1 MYELLLTSH
10 SYLRYFVLIMLLA
23 VVVRSLMGWFGNKP
37 YTNVDDRIGLYLLIF
52 THLQLI
58 AGLILYFVSPFV
70 RFDSTTM
77 KDATT
82 RYWTVEHVFVM
93 VIVVALITVA
103 RSTSK
108 RMTESLSKHKRLAIL
123 NTIALLLIIA
133 VLAMSD
139 RGVLGTTTAG

>member
-93 VIVVALITVA
+93 DIVVALITVA

-108 RMTESLSKHKRLAIL
+108 RMTVMSSNHKRLAIL